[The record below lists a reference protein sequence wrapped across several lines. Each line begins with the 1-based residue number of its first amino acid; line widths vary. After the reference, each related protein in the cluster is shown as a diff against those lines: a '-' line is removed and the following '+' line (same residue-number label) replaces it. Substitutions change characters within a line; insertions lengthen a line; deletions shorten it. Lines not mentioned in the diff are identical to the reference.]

1 VRLHSTV
8 AKCYSF
14 RHALGGKTAEAA
26 FGPCLG
32 PLEQPEDRRLSLCN
46 QRFTGALGGSTK
58 VYPLDFCG
66 STYDCQGRQN
76 SLCKTNFGMGG
87 NRSRSLEFDH
97 PVNAVGAEDTELSF
111 VIAAKVNQATTTLA
125 GAG

>member
-14 RHALGGKTAEAA
+14 RHELGGKTAEVS
-26 FGPCLG
+26 FGACRG
-32 PLEQPEDRRLSLCN
+32 PVEQPEDQRLSLCN
-46 QRFTGALGGSTK
+46 QRFTRASGGSTK

-76 SLCKTNFGMGG
+76 SLCKTNFGMEG
-87 NRSRSLEFDH
+87 NRGRSLEFDD
-97 PVNAVGAEDTELSF
+97 PVNAVRAEDTELSF
-111 VIAAKVNQATTTLA
+111 VIAAEVNQATTTLA

>member
-1 VRLHSTV
+1 
-8 AKCYSF
+8 
-14 RHALGGKTAEAA
+14 
-26 FGPCLG
+26 
-32 PLEQPEDRRLSLCN
+32 
-46 QRFTGALGGSTK
+46 
-58 VYPLDFCG
+58 VYPLDFCR

-76 SLCKTNFGMGG
+76 PLCKTDFAMGR

-125 GAG
+125 GAR